1 MGPIAEGGAEVIE
14 GSGVSVNSDLVGVC
28 VMVAGVIVG
37 VALAG
42 GVFVISC
49 VEEGAGVLVTV

>member
-1 MGPIAEGGAEVIE
+1 MGPIAEGGTEVIE
-14 GSGVSVNSDLVGVC
+14 GSGVGVNSDLVGVC
-28 VMVAGVIVG
+28 VMAPGGTVG

-42 GVFVISC
+42 GVFVTSC